1 MSMLRRSW
9 NLFREL
15 LGDALIVISG
25 FLMLYIFIIIEIYGQ
40 YAHEPNTIIR
50 WIEIALGPAI
60 IVLGIDRFWSDL
72 KRRKERRENKKLP

>member
-1 MSMLRRSW
+1 MKRAW

-15 LGDALIVISG
+15 LGDALIILSG

-50 WIEIALGPAI
+50 WVEILLGPAVI
-60 IVLGIDRFWSDL
+60 ILGVDRFIKDL
-72 KRRKERRENKKLP
+72 RLRKAKHENP